1 VIVMLSIIFLFSIT
15 NPTNIELIEEVK
27 VPVCSEEILEIKTF
41 GNYTYFL
48 CDYKILREGNGIVQ
62 FGTFGMESGE
72 LVEPISMDIE
82 AGWLYILD
90 YGSRNIKIFD
100 RDGNYIDERE
110 IKSEEPVAIAVSN
123 ERTFILDPLRYKI
136 DVYGE
141 ESLLYSFG
149 NFGKGPG
156 FMNNPVDMDVTSGK
170 VYILEKNR
178 ISVFSEYGDFI
189 DMNEIKEGKTISADK
204 YVSVST
210 DSTTLLF
217 DQNVEKIKSF
227 EGEISATEGNNLFIF
242 NDSTLWKYVIEE
254 NIEGQ

>member
-1 VIVMLSIIFLFSIT
+1 VIVMLPIIFLFSIV
-15 NPTNIELIEEVK
+15 NPWKVELTEKVK
-27 VPVCSEEILEIKTF
+27 VPVSQEEILEIRTF

-48 CDYKILREGNGIVQ
+48 CRDKILREGNGIVQ

-72 LVEPISMDIE
+72 LAEPVSIDIE
-82 AGWLYILD
+82 TGWLYILD

-110 IKSEEPVAIAVSN
+110 IETEEPIAIAVSN
-123 ERTFILDPLRYKI
+123 ERIFILDPLRYKI

-156 FMNNPVDMDVTSGK
+156 FINNPVDIDVALGK
-170 VYILEKNR
+170 VYILEKDR

-189 DMNEIKEGKTISADK
+189 NMNEVKGGKNISADK

-217 DQNVEKIKSF
+217 DQNLEKIECF
-227 EGEISATEGNNLFIF
+227 ERGVSATEGNNLFIF
-242 NDSTLWKYVIEE
+242 KDSTLWKHEIEKG
-254 NIEGQ
+254 IGRR

>member
-1 VIVMLSIIFLFSIT
+1 VIVMLSIIFLLFSIV
-15 NPTNIELIEEVK
+15 NPWKVGLTEQVK

-48 CDYKILREGNGIVQ
+48 CDYRILREGNGIVQ

-110 IKSEEPVAIAVSN
+110 IETEEPIAIAVSN

-136 DVYGE
+136 DVYGK

-149 NFGKGPG
+149 NFGKAPG
-156 FMNNPVDMDVTSGK
+156 FMNNPVDIDVAGGK
-170 VYILEKNR
+170 VYILEKDR

-189 DMNEIKEGKTISADK
+189 NVNEIKEGKTISADK

-210 DSTTLLF
+210 DSTILLF
-217 DQNVEKIKSF
+217 DQNLEKIKCF

-242 NDSTLWKYVIEE
+242 KDSTLCKYEIMEKK
-254 NIEGQ
+254 